1 MEVSIMFKYKSVQTQ
16 LIEERR
22 KNERLGAQSVKN
34 ISNID
39 YIAMMTDV
47 ELEVETAETE
57 VSTNE

>member
-1 MEVSIMFKYKSVQTQ
+1 MFKYKSVQAQ

-22 KNERLGAQSVKN
+22 KNERLAAQSVKN

>member
-1 MEVSIMFKYKSVQTQ
+1 MFKYKSVQTQ